1 MLLTE
6 RARLLGGESG
16 AELLQDA
23 ALLADQHLNQPE
35 IAAGHLETAIETSPG
50 NYSALSNYRDKL
62 KKLGRTDERI
72 VVLGKLA
79 ELTNGGIASEVF
91 GELGRLHQE
100 LGQNEAAAEAYEA
113 GRGSIDKRFTDTMAK
128 AHNLGIGL

>member
-1 MLLTE
+1 MLYMLRLGDNDAAYTQFQNAQSAGFKSQELLRELIQLAQAKGNWAEAIMLLTE

-72 VVLGKLA
+72 VVLESWLSSRMGA
-79 ELTNGGIASEVF
+79 
-91 GELGRLHQE
+91 
-100 LGQNEAAAEAYEA
+100 
-113 GRGSIDKRFTDTMAK
+113 
-128 AHNLGIGL
+128 